1 MSHVAFLHLHVAI
14 MHTSSL
20 YCPGIILLFEMR
32 KKIVNKITTFATKM
46 ITTIT
51 LQDAYSIYNTREFR
65 ASVFC
70 RKKFSSAEGEQS
82 L

>member
-1 MSHVAFLHLHVAI
+1 
-14 MHTSSL
+14 
-20 YCPGIILLFEMR
+20 MR

-65 ASVFC
+65 ASVFFW
-70 RKKFSSAEGEQS
+70 KKFSSAEGEQS

>member
-1 MSHVAFLHLHVAI
+1 
-14 MHTSSL
+14 
-20 YCPGIILLFEMR
+20 MR